1 MKHTN
6 FVQNIAHK
14 TEEGINKIVNKAK
27 KVFIKDELSPE
38 ENIYGCNYNTET
50 NVSKTTISNTIN
62 SSELHELKEERNN
75 DTEVKYPSFDD
86 KK

>member
-14 TEEGINKIVNKAK
+14 TEEGINQIVNKAK

-38 ENIYGCNYNTET
+38 ENIYGYNYNTEP
-50 NVSKTTISNTIN
+50 NVSTKISNTIN
-62 SSELHELKEERNN
+62 SSELHDLKEESNN